1 MNGPAGQLMTGIF
14 EIAIAIIGVALFALL
29 LNKNSNTTQV
39 VSAVGSQFTNALDV
53 ITLQSGT
60 NGALYR

>member
-29 LNKNSNTTQV
+29 LNKNANTTQV
-39 VSAVGSQFTNALDV
+39 VSAVGTQFTNALDV
-53 ITLQSGT
+53 ITLQNGT

>member
-39 VSAVGSQFTNALDV
+39 VSAVGTQFTNALDV
-53 ITLQSGT
+53 ITLQNGT